1 ELAPASLLTVAVGAG
16 CLLLGSERLRLFFA
30 ISVAYVV
37 LLFGVEVW
45 AGMRREVAAV
55 GAPRSTSTVGTL
67 GGVALR
73 LLRARASWVALT
85 VVGSALVGVLA
96 ALSVIAVR
104 TGQESAGA
112 TRLSQFA
119 FSVTGS
125 LTLSIGVLGV
135 GAAVLLLFLAH
146 QSERQQALNDVRVFT
161 SIGFSA
167 AAQTTIARRQSLFIA
182 LASCAVG
189 LAAIGAVSKTFSGDL
204 YVWLAGAAALALVIS
219 VRLLSDSR
227 PPR

>member
-1 ELAPASLLTVAVGAG
+1 
-16 CLLLGSERLRLFFA
+16 
-30 ISVAYVV
+30 
-37 LLFGVEVW
+37 
-45 AGMRREVAAV
+45 
-55 GAPRSTSTVGTL
+55 
-67 GGVALR
+67 
-73 LLRARASWVALT
+73 
-85 VVGSALVGVLA
+85 
-96 ALSVIAVR
+96 
-104 TGQESAGA
+104 
-112 TRLSQFA
+112 
-119 FSVTGS
+119 
-125 LTLSIGVLGV
+125 
-135 GAAVLLLFLAH
+135 
-146 QSERQQALNDVRVFT
+146 VFT